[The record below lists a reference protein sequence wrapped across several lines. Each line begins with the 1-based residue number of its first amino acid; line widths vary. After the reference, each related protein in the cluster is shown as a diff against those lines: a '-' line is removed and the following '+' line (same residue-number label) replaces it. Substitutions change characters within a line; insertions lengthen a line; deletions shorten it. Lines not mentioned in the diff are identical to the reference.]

1 MRTKTIL
8 AAILAVAA
16 LGMAQPKVKSK
27 KESEALIAIQGE
39 KDPAAKIAKVD
50 AFVKQFADTDFK
62 TWAYSQAIHAAEQLN
77 DGPKVII
84 YCDLTLESDPKSY
97 DAMLSEAGELARS
110 TRENDLDKDQ
120 KLGQADKLAHQAME
134 IIPTAPKPNPNIPDA
149 QWEEIKKELLADAH
163 RNLGMTATVR
173 KKYDVAI
180 AELKESL
187 TIPSQPDPTNYIRLA
202 TAYDDNKQ
210 PDEALAAL
218 AKVPTDPRLTPFVDR
233 EKKRAEAIK
242 AAKK

>member
-1 MRTKTIL
+1 MRTKMIL
-8 AAILAVAA
+8 AALLAAAA
-16 LGMAQPKVKSK
+16 LGMAQKVKSK

-50 AFVKQFADTDFK
+50 AFVKEFADTDFK
-62 TWAYSQAIHAAEQLN
+62 TWAYMQAIHASEQLN
-77 DGPKVII
+77 DGPKIII
-84 YCDLTLESDPKSY
+84 YCDLTMESDPKSY

-120 KLGQADKLAHQAME
+120 KLSHADQLVRSAME
-134 IIPTAPKPNPNIPDA
+134 IIPNAAKPNPNIPDP
-149 QWEEIKKELLADAH
+149 QWEELKKEFLGDAH
-163 RNLGMTATVR
+163 KDLAMIATVR

-180 AELKESL
+180 AEYKQAL
-187 TIPSQPDPTNYIRLA
+187 TIPAQPDPVVYIRLA
-202 TAYDDNKQ
+202 AAYDDNKQ

-218 AKVPTDPRLTPFVDR
+218 AKVSDPRLAPFADR

>member
-1 MRTKTIL
+1 MKTKRIL
-8 AAILAVAA
+8 AALLAVSA
-16 LGMAQPKVKSK
+16 LGMAQKVKSK

-62 TWAYSQAIHAAEQLN
+62 TWAYTQAIHAAEQLN
-77 DGPKVII
+77 DSAKVII

-97 DAMLSEAGELARS
+97 DAMLSEAGELART

-120 KLGQADKLAHQAME
+120 KLAQAEKLVHQALE
-134 IIPTAPKPNPNIPDA
+134 IIPTAPKPNPNLPDA
-149 QWEEIKKELLADAH
+149 QWEELKKEMLADGH
-163 RNLGMTATVR
+163 RNLGMVAGVR

-180 AELKESL
+180 AELKEAV
-187 TIPSQPDPTNYIRLA
+187 TIPAQPDPTNYIRLA
-202 TAYDDNKQ
+202 TVYNDNKQ

-218 AKVPTDPRLTPFVDR
+218 AKVPSDPRLAPFIDR
-233 EKKRAEAIK
+233 EKKRAEALK